1 MQRLIKT
8 RLSSNGCAELISIT
22 VFFFFFLPCCV
33 YTRYSLSF
41 LLCVCV
47 CVFFLFCFVF
57 AAVRTN
63 TDLWAALIR
72 DHLPIVNIR
81 SVKNVFLKSPLDNT
95 ETDLSDLQPARYTRL
110 RGNLLWNFSADSA
123 ATLIYRTLLTI
134 FISSG
139 WNLGEF
145 TKGGCGQN
153 ISNLYTSGYVKLRKY
168 KNSTYDR

>member
-1 MQRLIKT
+1 MQRLIKI

-22 VFFFFFLPCCV
+22 VFFFFFYPAACSRAPLFPFFCACF
-33 YTRYSLSF
+33 F
-41 LLCVCV
+41 L
-47 CVFFLFCFVF
+47 FLFCFVF
-57 AAVRTN
+57 TAVRTN

-123 ATLIYRTLLTI
+123 AALIYRTLLTI

-145 TKGGCGQN
+145 MKGGCGQN
-153 ISNLYTSGYVKLRKY
+153 VPNLYTFGYLKV
-168 KNSTYDR
+168 

>member
-22 VFFFFFLPCCV
+22 VFFFFFFYPAAC
-33 YTRYSLSF
+33 TRATLF
-41 LLCVCV
+41 PFFCACMRACVCV
-47 CVFFLFCFVF
+47 CVCFFLFCFVF

-110 RGNLLWNFSADSA
+110 RGNLL
-123 ATLIYRTLLTI
+123 
-134 FISSG
+134 
-139 WNLGEF
+139 
-145 TKGGCGQN
+145 
-153 ISNLYTSGYVKLRKY
+153 
-168 KNSTYDR
+168 

>member
-1 MQRLIKT
+1 MWSLKQRGWVSVRDT
-8 RLSSNGCAELISIT
+8 NPISYRHYAAAYKNST
-22 VFFFFFLPCCV
+22 VVERVRGINLDHSFFFFFFFTLLRVHAP
-33 YTRYSLSF
+33 LSF
-41 LLCVCV
+41 LSFVRACVRACVCV

-110 RGNLLWNFSADSA
+110 RGNLL
-123 ATLIYRTLLTI
+123 
-134 FISSG
+134 
-139 WNLGEF
+139 
-145 TKGGCGQN
+145 
-153 ISNLYTSGYVKLRKY
+153 
-168 KNSTYDR
+168 

>member
-22 VFFFFFLPCCV
+22 VFFFYPAACSRAPLFPFFCARVCACV
-33 YTRYSLSF
+33 F
-41 LLCVCV
+41 
-47 CVFFLFCFVF
+47 FFLFCFVF

-123 ATLIYRTLLTI
+123 AALIYRTLLTI

-139 WNLGEF
+139 WNSGEF
-145 TKGGCGQN
+145 MKGACALN
-153 ISNLYTSGYVKLRKY
+153 VPNLYTFGYPKLRKY
-168 KNSTYDR
+168 KNCTYDR